1 MHQDA
6 GNRPPGALQG
16 CHCPSAHL
24 LYLSGDPSLINIS
37 GGLALRCFNLRW
49 EFGHAGWVRSR
60 PLEQGSVSVA
70 IQLLGYR

>member
-1 MHQDA
+1 MHRAA

-37 GGLALRCFNLRW
+37 GGLALRCFNYV
-49 EFGHAGWVRSR
+49 GN
-60 PLEQGSVSVA
+60 
-70 IQLLGYR
+70 LGTLGG